1 MILQS
6 HLLSGKRYVMGM
18 KQHSR
23 ASEETVA
30 SARLLRK
37 VMQPVMPMALCR
49 DEAALG
55 TMGVTSAVA
64 ASLWDIQY
72 NLTLD
77 PRIRAQLQIDS
88 GGRLTSTQQARRGAT
103 EKAFI
108 EISYY
113 KLSALM
119 STPFERTFFVDN
131 DIFVLEPS
139 LPHDLLTR
147 TARLCDLA
155 MPIVPIRQGL
165 WGSPPAPNLCT
176 CMIYYRNRPEVIDLF
191 LGAALRLARAV
202 HPHVQQRDQ
211 EMIWFEWV
219 EARPQ
224 LRLLILPEEY
234 YCPSTATKKI
244 DGQYI
249 WNIDFKVAKGRKSKI
264 TGEPTTPVPCKS
276 VHGHSSR
283 YHGLWREFERSR
295 AANQSSVTRGAG

>member
-6 HLLSGKRYVMGM
+6 RLLLGKRYVMGM

-55 TMGVTSAVA
+55 AMGVTFA
-64 ASLWDIQY
+64 AAARLWDIQY
-72 NLTLD
+72 NFTLD
-77 PRIRAQLQIDS
+77 YRIRAQLETDS
-88 GGRLTSTQQARRGAT
+88 GGRLGSKQQAHRGAT

-131 DIFVLEPS
+131 DMYVLEPS
-139 LPHDLLTR
+139 LAHDLLTR

-176 CMIYYRNRPEVIDLF
+176 CMIYYRNTPKVIDLF
-191 LGAALRLARAV
+191 LSGVAPRTGRPPPRSA
-202 HPHVQQRDQ
+202 
-211 EMIWFEWV
+211 
-219 EARPQ
+219 ARPGDD
-224 LRLLILPEEY
+224 L
-234 YCPSTATKKI
+234 
-244 DGQYI
+244 
-249 WNIDFKVAKGRKSKI
+249 V
-264 TGEPTTPVPCKS
+264 
-276 VHGHSSR
+276 
-283 YHGLWREFERSR
+283 
-295 AANQSSVTRGAG
+295 